1 MAPPL
6 PPLDDAQLRRYARQ
20 ILLREIGGRGQRAL
34 LGATVELDLE
44 PDRAAAVVAAAYLA
58 GAGVGRLLLRGGLAP
73 VTPAD
78 TAFLLEPQDVGA
90 PLALA
95 LARRIGERTPDVRVD
110 VRADVP
116 EGMPDVPEGM
126 PETMPEGVPSPAG
139 VVRLSLDEPVPWPP
153 LALGAPLASASGAS
167 EALGAEP
174 GAACPER
181 WARALWS
188 GGRAATAAIAAV
200 LAAQQRRSP

>member
-110 VRADVP
+110 VRVDVR
-116 EGMPDVPEGM
+116 EDVPEGM

-153 LALGAPLASASGAS
+153 LALGAPLASGALGAPES
-167 EALGAEP
+167 LGAEP
-174 GAACPER
+174 GVAACPER

>member
-44 PDRAAAVVAAAYLA
+44 PDRAAAVIAAAYLA

-73 VTPAD
+73 VTLAD

-110 VRADVP
+110 VREDVAEGVP
-116 EGMPDVPEGM
+116 ESMPENV
-126 PETMPEGVPSPAG
+126 PETMPEGVPAPAG
-139 VVRLSLDEPVPWPP
+139 VVRLSFDEPVPWPP
-153 LALGAPLASASGAS
+153 LASGASGAS
-167 EALGAEP
+167 GALEALGAEP
-174 GAACPER
+174 GVACPER